1 MKKKNCWEFKNCG
14 KHKSGVDGS
23 SPCQV
28 PKMSMYDGVNGGKNG
43 GRVCWIITDS
53 ACDGGVQVTFHH
65 KLETCAACDFYK
77 TVKEE
82 EGGKP
87 SIPLDVLRNICSPRK
102 RPGS

>member
-14 KHKSGVDGS
+14 KHKSGVSGDS

-43 GRVCWIITDS
+43 GRVCWIIADS
-53 ACDGGVQVTFHH
+53 ACDGNVQVTFHH
-65 KLETCAACDFYK
+65 KLETCAVCDFYK

-82 EGGKP
+82 EGGNP
-87 SIPLDVLRNICSPRK
+87 SIPLDVLRSICGPRG
-102 RPGS
+102 R